1 MTLTSAEDR
10 GTAGGPGARGSTLG
24 FPARRRRDR
33 ARACGQQPCQRYLRR
48 EPGSRYRGLPTGAVR
63 AAPGAF
69 GYAAPGLR
77 GDLGP
82 HPQGGSPC
90 WCWGY
95 WVGRCWLR
103 AGPLTFPTAWPGI
116 LYPRLAWARGAVGSA
131 SEWHS
136 EGRGFDSPRV
146 HHFFEFNSYSM
157 TIMFS
162 TFIRPYDTL
171 LALYR
176 AQESALILGLVR
188 PGQEDLTKPL
198 GGRNKCTILR
208 LGRAADPGPSGP
220 SLGACYWPL
229 NTW

>member
-1 MTLTSAEDR
+1 MQAQYATKWTLNLTLCTGHRWTPLADYRADTTVKLEYDNDSDR
-10 GTAGGPGARGSTLG
+10 LVRTVQAGHGIQKVGVRIPPGLPNFEFRCPYGST
-24 FPARRRRDR
+24 
-33 ARACGQQPCQRYLRR
+33 
-48 EPGSRYRGLPTGAVR
+48 T
-63 AAPGAF
+63 
-69 GYAAPGLR
+69 
-77 GDLGP
+77 
-82 HPQGGSPC
+82 
-90 WCWGY
+90 
-95 WVGRCWLR
+95 
-103 AGPLTFPTAWPGI
+103 
-116 LYPRLAWARGAVGSA
+116 LA
-131 SEWHS
+131 
-136 EGRGFDSPRV
+136 
-146 HHFFEFNSYSM
+146 
-157 TIMFS
+157 